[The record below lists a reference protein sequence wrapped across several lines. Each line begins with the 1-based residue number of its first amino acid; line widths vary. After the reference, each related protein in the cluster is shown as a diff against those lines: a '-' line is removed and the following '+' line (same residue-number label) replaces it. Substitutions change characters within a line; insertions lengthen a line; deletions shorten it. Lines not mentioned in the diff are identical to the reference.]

1 MIGFYDSWPAERQWP
16 VDMAGFAV
24 NLDYLANSPN
34 ATMPY
39 RAGYEED
46 EFLQS
51 IGLQLD
57 DIEPRAGNCTEV
69 LVWHT
74 QTKNENTVQV
84 RMSEAARKRADA
96 TSLGLLLHEL
106 EGLGVGHVS
115 AAAGILGQ
123 LSRDGKSKPVEK
135 W

>member
-1 MIGFYDSWPAERQWP
+1 MIGFYDSWPAKRQWP

-24 NLDYLANSPN
+24 NLDYLAQSPN

-46 EFLQS
+46 QFLQS
-51 IGLQLD
+51 IGLQLA
-57 DIEPRAGNCTEV
+57 DIEPRASNCTEV

-74 QTKNENTVQV
+74 QTKKENAVQV
-84 RMSEAARKRADA
+84 RMSEAAQRRAAA
-96 TSLGLLLHEL
+96 TSLGRLLHEL
-106 EGLGVGHVS
+106 EGLGVGRVSS
-115 AAAGILGQ
+115 AAGVLGQ
-123 LSRDGKSKPVEK
+123 LSRDGKSKPVDK